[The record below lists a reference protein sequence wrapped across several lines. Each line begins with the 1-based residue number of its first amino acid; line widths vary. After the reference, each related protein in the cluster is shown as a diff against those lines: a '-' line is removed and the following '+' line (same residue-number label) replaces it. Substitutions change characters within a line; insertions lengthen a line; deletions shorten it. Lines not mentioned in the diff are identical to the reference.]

1 MKKLLTTL
9 MLSLGEVLD
18 WLATDPTVKAVMP
31 REMYCLTEQSQRD
44 E

>member
-1 MKKLLTTL
+1 MKKLLVTL

-31 REMYCLTEQSQRD
+31 REMYGFNEQAQRD

>member
-1 MKKLLTTL
+1 MKNLLLTL
-9 MLSLGEVLD
+9 VRSLGEVLD

-31 REMYCLTEQSQRD
+31 REMYGLTEQYQCD

>member
-1 MKKLLTTL
+1 MKKMLTTL
-9 MLSLGEVLD
+9 MLSLGEVLN

-31 REMYCLTEQSQRD
+31 REMYGFSEHHRRD